1 VRYSISLYAEGDREV
16 SLEEVVELAD
26 AVATLEGI
34 ASGYGTMGYGAQIV
48 VEADNSDAAVDVA
61 LEKFATAV
69 ATTSL
74 PTWPVVKAESVSE
87 DDDYA
92 ELEDQI
98 P

>member
-1 VRYSISLYAEGDREV
+1 MRFSISLYAEGDREV

-34 ASGYGTMGYGAQIV
+34 ASGYGTMGYGAQIA
-48 VEADNSDAAVDVA
+48 VEADNSDAAVDIA
-61 LEKFATAV
+61 LEEFASAV
-69 ATTSL
+69 SVTSL
-74 PTWPVVKAESVSE
+74 PPWPVVKAESVGE

-92 ELEDQI
+92 DLEDQI